1 MDVYLQKGS
10 IIFLIKEKHSSYS
23 NVDIINFVLYSKY
36 EKDSRK
42 IYDPL
47 PLVFLVFLSF

>member
-10 IIFLIKEKHSSYS
+10 IIFLIKEQYSSYS
-23 NVDIINFVLYSKY
+23 NLDIINFVLYPKY

-47 PLVFLVFLSF
+47 PLVFQVFLSF